1 MQNEKYPSILS
12 RTGPMSRYIATIFGT
27 SQGEKKT
34 NKIVLYKTQLNE
46 GRISCASRD
55 PQCHCPLRPLRGKF
69 LFPGKKRERGE
80 RGKTGHFWS
89 AREEYLAK
97 ISTDGFFEKTEPEKP
112 VAGFSEPF
120 FRGGGGR
127 VAQNQDSGGLD
138 QKVACD
144 CRCAHDVTG
153 PYRAAH
159 AHTPQP
165 TAVIY
170 RVRVDHGKWNPLS
183 LEAKRGHLE
192 FPPGIES

>member
-1 MQNEKYPSILS
+1 MPLSSSTFARKNPFSREKREKSDEENRILL
-12 RTGPMSRYIATIFGT
+12 
-27 SQGEKKT
+27 E
-34 NKIVLYKTQLNE
+34 
-46 GRISCASRD
+46 
-55 PQCHCPLRPLRGKF
+55 
-69 LFPGKKRERGE
+69 RERG
-80 RGKTGHFWS
+80 
-89 AREEYLAK
+89 
-97 ISTDGFFEKTEPEKP
+97 ISGPDLPISSDSYFKKTEPEKP

-120 FRGGGGR
+120 FHGGGGR

-159 AHTPQP
+159 AHTHQP

-192 FPPGIES
+192 FPPGIESNEHPQNGNGGRELERPT